1 MLAGITP
8 KCWILALVV
17 RDDGE
22 RLLLGDGAFEF
33 KEKQQHFIANNY
45 VNDTVEVQG
54 NDGIMLAGQVRRSA
68 AQSFD
73 GFIADA
79 TVGGTDTETY
89 RRQFLAFFR
98 KNYYYTVI
106 YIMPDGSAVKRQRGF
121 IVDAPEVKELFRISP
136 EYHVSLNFEDV
147 NYYEY
152 DENAEGEEIYSD
164 SASIP
169 MVNANSGGLVWDEY
183 GVVWDGAAYNINGL
197 LGDTFQQGV
206 PSPNPDYPQ
215 AVQTVTGR
223 QVLTLDGQE
232 YEVNL
237 GKNLLPIESS
247 VSFNGIT
254 TTRNPD
260 GTITMTGT
268 TNTAWGW
275 NWMTYQKPLS
285 TPLPAGTYTFSV
297 TEAVQNAPQFGIT
310 FWNQDKSAN
319 VSARIPSDS
328 TSATV
333 TIGFDAYYV
342 SGAAAGSP
350 ALGSVI
356 NQTIGVQLELGST
369 ATSYAPFVSVYGKNL
384 FDGELVLGTYNG
396 SGQAVS
402 STTQYRNS
410 KPISITGGLQYAFSS
425 NGASAYDL
433 FFYDSSMNYLG
444 YGYTTGVYTARS
456 DAAYLNFATSG
467 SVSAK
472 PTQMMVEQ
480 NSAATDYEPCIPGP
494 IELCKIGSN
503 QDMIYRDNGKWWIK
517 KSTSSLEINGSET
530 WNFLSSY
537 DTFSMSLPEIA
548 LQEWSASA
556 PDVAMSKSFAA
567 GNWYEMYNKS
577 ADNIIGSNNN
587 NHQLRIRT
595 TKFTSA
601 SEWTTWLSAN
611 HQTVRFVLS
620 SPTIAQI
627 TNEALVAQLEA
638 VNAELLESQTDAS
651 VVGSLPAILSF
662 IGSESGTGGAV
673 WDGDGGGGTA
683 TVTVGSIDNVYPVL
697 TITGPA
703 NNPTIENVTTQTSI
717 AYAGNVIEGQEL
729 VIDMNAQTAKLNG
742 ANVIGDISGDWLYF
756 APGDNK
762 VAYATSNNDAPEA
775 TIEWSEVVG

>member
-68 AQSFD
+68 SQPFD

-98 KNYYYTVI
+98 KNHYYTVI

-152 DENAEGEEIYSD
+152 DENSEGEEIYSD

-183 GVVWDGAAYNINGL
+183 GVVWDGVTYNITGL
-197 LGDTFQQGV
+197 LGDTFQQT
-206 PSPNPDYPQ
+206 PPNPDYPQ
-215 AVQTVTGR
+215 DIQTVR
-223 QVLTLDGQE
+223 GQQ
-232 YEVNL
+232 
-237 GKNLLPIESS
+237 
-247 VSFNGIT
+247 
-254 TTRNPD
+254 
-260 GTITMTGT
+260 TITIGD
-268 TNTAWGW
+268 NDYAID
-275 NWMTYQKPLS
+275 L
-285 TPLPAGTYTFSV
+285 
-297 TEAVQNAPQFGIT
+297 
-310 FWNQDKSAN
+310 
-319 VSARIPSDS
+319 
-328 TSATV
+328 TS
-333 TIGFDAYYV
+333 
-342 SGAAAGSP
+342 
-350 ALGSVI
+350 
-356 NQTIGVQLELGST
+356 
-369 ATSYAPFVSVYGKNL
+369 KNL
-384 FDGELVLGTYNG
+384 FDGDFVQGTYNSHG
-396 SGQAVS
+396 SPTSS
-402 STTQYRNS
+402 STQFRNTS
-410 KPISITGGLQYAFSS
+410 PIQVSGGDTYTFSS
-425 NGASAYDL
+425 STASAYDL
-433 FFYDSSMNYLG
+433 FMYDSDMNYLG
-444 YGYTTGVYTARS
+444 YGYTTKSYTLRN
-456 DAAYLNFATSG
+456 DAAFLNFATSG
-467 SVSAK
+467 TLSSAPTDMQVEKGSAK
-472 PTQMMVEQ
+472 TSYTPYY
-480 NSAATDYEPCIPGP
+480 SP
-494 IELCKIGSN
+494 IELCKIGTY
-503 QDMIYRDNGKWWIK
+503 QDRIYKDNNKWWLEKKIGKTTEDGTTAGIYVSSGSIK
-517 KSTSSLEINGSET
+517 MINIPNTLAMQGQSSTLFSTHFIFKWAVEYGACYVS
-530 WNFLSSY
+530 SSY
-537 DTFSMSLPEIA
+537 QAIVCGVNGVT
-548 LQEWSASA
+548 
-556 PDVAMSKSFAA
+556 
-567 GNWYEMYNKS
+567 
-577 ADNIIGSNNN
+577 DN
-587 NHQLRIRT
+587 
-595 TKFTSA
+595 TSA
-601 SEWTTWLSAN
+601 ISWLSQNKPTFYYILNTPTTTEITDAN
-611 HQTVRFVLS
+611 L
-620 SPTIAQI
+620 
-627 TNEALVAQLEA
+627 LAQLEA

-651 VVGSLPAILSF
+651 VAGSLPAILSF

-683 TVTVGSIDNVYPVL
+683 TVTVDSIDNVYPVL

-703 NNPTIENVTTQTSI
+703 NNPTVENVTTQTSI
-717 AYAGNVIEGQEL
+717 AYAGNLIEGQEL
-729 VIDMNAQTAKLNG
+729 VIDMNVQTAKLNG